1 MNLSIIIPVLNEAEK
16 ISEDITSLSD
26 YLTNNNITGEIIVS
40 DDGSTDGTSEIANE
54 TSLTDNVCLVI
65 LKENEHYGKGHAVRK
80 GILESKG
87 DIVMFIDSGKTVTLD
102 FINNGID
109 MIRNNEYQIILGSR
123 HLPESIIRKQL
134 VWYRRLV
141 SILFRIVTKLLFPS
155 MWGFS
160 DTQCGFKCFRRDA
173 GRQIFA
179 RQRIWRFSFDVELLW
194 IARKLGYRVTE
205 VPVTWVNDPS
215 SRVHPLR
222 DSLRMLVD
230 LVRVRYNDLRGVYQF
245 GEGPSV

>member
-54 TSLTDNVCLVI
+54 TSLTDNVRLVI

-87 DIVMFIDSGKTVTLD
+87 DIVMFIDSGKTVALD
-102 FINNGID
+102 FITIGID
-109 MIRNNEYQIILGSR
+109 MIRNNEHQIILGSR

-160 DTQCGFKCFRRDA
+160 DTQCGFKIYD
-173 GRQIFA
+173 GI
-179 RQRIWRFSFDVELLW
+179 
-194 IARKLGYRVTE
+194 IARDLFSRGRIDGFLFEIEILRLAKEKYISMKEMPIEWTCDRDSRLSSIPTTWE
-205 VPVTWVNDPS
+205 V
-215 SRVHPLR
+215 LR
-222 DSLRMLVD
+222 DSWKLK
-230 LVRVRYNDLRGVYQF
+230 F
-245 GEGPSV
+245 PI